1 MKKILLLITFAIAGL
16 VNAKSIDLEKGKKE
30 REKTEKKS
38 EKKTESDSSV
48 KKMNCIQNAM
58 FVWCTGEFYHDTV
71 CWGEGSGT
79 ATYQQAIADE
89 IHNSQ
94 LLTEYICGQ
103 GTGSGWGTGG
113 PN

>member
-1 MKKILLLITFAIAGL
+1 MQ
-16 VNAKSIDLEKGKKE
+16 
-30 REKTEKKS
+30 
-38 EKKTESDSSV
+38 
-48 KKMNCIQNAM
+48 CIQNAM

>member
-1 MKKILLLITFAIAGL
+1 MKKLLLLSTFAIVGL
-16 VNAKSIDLEKGKKE
+16 TNAKSIDLEKGKKE
-30 REKTEKKS
+30 NEKKS
-38 EKKTESDSSV
+38 DQKKESESEL
-48 KKMNCIQNAM
+48 KMQCIQNAM

>member
-1 MKKILLLITFAIAGL
+1 MKKTLLLSVFIFTGL
-16 VNAKSIDLEKGKKE
+16 VNAKNIDLEKGKKE
-30 REKTEKKS
+30 REKSENKSDQVEKTDAKIL
-38 EKKTESDSSV
+38 
-48 KKMNCIQNAM
+48 KMQCIQNAM